1 MTSEAAPD
9 YSPTPTVSSGGPAP
23 YPEWITVEQCADILQ
38 ISKVLVRK
46 LVRQGTLP
54 GRRFGRCLRIPR
66 SAVVPPNFSTA
77 V

>member
-1 MTSEAAPD
+1 MTSE
-9 YSPTPTVSSGGPAP
+9 PTPDFTPASAVSAGGAP

-54 GRRFGRCLRIPR
+54 GRQFGRCLRIPR
-66 SAVVPPNFSTA
+66 SAVLPPN
-77 V
+77 